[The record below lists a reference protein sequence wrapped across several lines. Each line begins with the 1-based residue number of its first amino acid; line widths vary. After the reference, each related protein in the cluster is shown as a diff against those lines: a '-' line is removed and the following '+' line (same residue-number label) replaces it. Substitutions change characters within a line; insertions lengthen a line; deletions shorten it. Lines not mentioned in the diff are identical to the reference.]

1 VPGCCG
7 QGTSGYDYCIVGAL
21 PRLDSSA
28 GATPVASSL
37 TLGER
42 TGDCDNDADCASGL
56 TCFQRSGYSAVS
68 GCAGKGVVDYD
79 LHVGPVLDA

>member
-1 VPGCCG
+1 MPGCCG

-37 TLGER
+37 ILGEC

-56 TCFQRSGYSAVS
+56 TYFQRSGYSAVP

-79 LHVGPVLDA
+79 FHVGPVLDA